1 MDSTIQSQYSD
12 RESTMIS
19 KERLDGN
26 WNRVTG
32 AVREKFAQITGDDL
46 ERVQGNAEQL
56 IGMIQQKTGVGREK
70 IESFLDSCCRSTESA
85 VNRVTDTASE
95 YAGMAGK
102 AVRENYD
109 QFAADAQR
117 GYTATMK
124 SMRRR
129 PLESVAIALGAGVL
143 AGIAVGLAISKRS
156 S

>member
-1 MDSTIQSQYSD
+1 
-12 RESTMIS
+12 MIS

-26 WNRVTG
+26 WNRVAG

-56 IGMIQQKTGVGREK
+56 VGLIQQKTGVGKEK
-70 IESFLDSCCRSTESA
+70 IESFLENCCRSTESA
-85 VNRVTDTASE
+85 VNRVSETASE

-109 QFAADAQR
+109 QFAAEAQR
-117 GYTATMK
+117 GYEATLKTMH
-124 SMRRR
+124 RR

-143 AGIAVGLAISKRS
+143 AGLAVGLSLSKRS